1 MAECI
6 LQMKGI
12 SKSFPGVKALSNVSF
27 EVYPGEVHALMGENG
42 AGKSTLMKILNG
54 IYQPDEGEII
64 FNGKKAVLTSPYEAL
79 KTGISMIYQ
88 ELNPILDMTIA
99 ENIFIGREPMKKK
112 MLIDDKK
119 LYDDAKE
126 ILKKFKMSLNPRLKM
141 SKLSTAQKQM
151 VEMIKAVSLNSKLIV
166 MDEPTSSLTEEE
178 VNILFSTI
186 KELKKSGVPI
196 VYISHRMEEIFEIC
210 DTVSV
215 LRDGEYIGTKPIGE
229 LDKNSLISMMVG
241 RELTEVFPKVK
252 AEIGKTI
259 FEVKNL
265 SRKGVFSD
273 ISFSLREG
281 EILGFYGLMGAGR
294 SEVMRAIFGLD
305 YFHSGEILLEEKKLE
320 SRNTK
325 VIIQQGIS
333 MVTEDRKELGL
344 VLCRSMKENISLAS
358 LDDFSKGPFIDEKV
372 EKLRCLDISSKLRVK
387 MSSLKQR
394 ADSLSGGNQQ
404 KIVLC
409 KWLMKNPKVLILDEP
424 TRGIDVGAKAEIYQL
439 MSSLASQ
446 GLAVILVS
454 SELPEVIGMS
464 DRILVMGEGK
474 IKGEFIRGCFSQDDL
489 LTNAIGGSKVC

>member
-64 FNGKKAVLTSPYEAL
+64 FNGKKVVLTSPYEAL
-79 KTGISMIYQ
+79 KTGISMVYQ

-119 LYDDAKE
+119 LYADAKE
-126 ILKKFKMSLNPRLKM
+126 LLKKFKLSLDPRWKM
-141 SKLSTAQKQM
+141 SKLSIAQKQM

-166 MDEPTSSLTEEE
+166 MDEPTSSLTKEE

-215 LRDGEYIGTKPIGE
+215 LRDGEYVGTKPIGE
-229 LDKNSLISMMVG
+229 IDKSSLISMMVG

-265 SRKGVFSD
+265 TRKGVFSD
-273 ISFSLREG
+273 ISFSLKEG

-305 YFHSGEILLEEKKLE
+305 YYHSGEILLQDKKLDT
-320 SRNTK
+320 RNTK

-358 LDDFSKGPFIDEKV
+358 IDDFSKGPFIDEKV

-474 IKGEFIRGCFSQDDL
+474 IKGEFLRGSFSQNDL
-489 LTNAIGGSKVC
+489 LANAIGGKKVC